1 MWRRGQVQAPDGA
14 RLGAALA
21 VVYAPWLPVVV
32 FQTAHTAAPWAE
44 RPSPLL
50 LLGVPGGLFG
60 YLALPLLALAVFFAL
75 KRHPPTDRAVRVL
88 AAIAVATASLAW
100 LCSQVQPAWATRY
113 LAVVLGPLLLA
124 LASVISKGARWT
136 ALALV
141 GVAVVWLMSGP
152 SPVKSNVK
160 TVSAG
165 VAPAIKA
172 GDLVVSTQPEQVP
185 ALYRYLPQGV
195 VYLTPLGLVSDPRQT
210 DWRNGLTRLRH
221 GQAEREL
228 LPAIDRLD
236 RGRRVLIVTPVP
248 GGHLSQAPWSR
259 AVRIRTREWR
269 AALQGERR
277 LRALGQV
284 ETLPARKNAVL
295 AELYE
300 VR

>member
-1 MWRRGQVQAPDGA
+1 V
-14 RLGAALA
+14 
-21 VVYAPWLPVVV
+21 
-32 FQTAHTAAPWAE
+32 
-44 RPSPLL
+44 
-50 LLGVPGGLFG
+50 
-60 YLALPLLALAVFFAL
+60 AVFFAL
-75 KRHPPTDRAVRVL
+75 RRRPPVDRAVRVL
-88 AAIAVATASLAW
+88 AAIAVGTASLAW

-124 LASVISKGARWT
+124 LASVVSKGARWT
-136 ALALV
+136 ALALA
-141 GVAVVWLMSGP
+141 GVALVWAMSGP
-152 SPVKSNVK
+152 PPVKSNVR

-165 VAPAIKA
+165 VAPSIRP

-195 VYLTPLGLVSDPRQT
+195 VYLTPLGLVSDARQT

-221 GQAEREL
+221 GRAEREL
-228 LPAIDRLD
+228 LPAIGRLD

-248 GGHLSQAPWSR
+248 GAHLSQAPWSR

-269 AALQGERR
+269 AALQYSRR
-277 LRALGQV
+277 LRALGEV
-284 ETLPARKNAVL
+284 ETLPVRKNAVL